1 MTLVTLMI
9 APMKNKGQSILEF
22 IALVALLSSFSLL
35 TFKLFQKVLPNGK
48 FEAVADNR
56 GEDAAEGY

>member
-9 APMKNKGQSILEF
+9 TPMKNKGQSILEF

-35 TFKLFQKVLPNGK
+35 TFKLFQKDIANLWKGT
-48 FEAVADNR
+48 
-56 GEDAAEGY
+56 AEFYSEEKVDFQ